1 MEEDR
6 KIQIKNFMNEGF
18 DIEIGDEYIDMYDE
32 ALTHHN
38 DYAPK
43 GTREIERL
51 AFLGDAYLELIVRE
65 HLFWHKDYFSI
76 GIMTHMKKSIVSN
89 DAWAEIAEKIKLNE
103 QIVTMQ
109 HGSRIENTIYSPKVL
124 ARSFEALAITIYHYS
139 NGYNPNEKLID
150 FFIKLGYLP
159 SREDNQN

>member
-6 KIQIKNFMNEGF
+6 KIQIKNFMNEIF
-18 DIEIGDEYIDMYDE
+18 DIDIGDEYIDMYDI

-51 AFLGDAYLELIVRE
+51 AFLGDAYLEFIVRE
-65 HLFWHKDYFSI
+65 HLFWHKDDFSI
-76 GIMTHMKKSIVSN
+76 GRMNNLKKSVVSN
-89 DAWAEIAEKIKLNE
+89 DAWVEIAKNIKLNE

-109 HGSRIENTIYSPKVL
+109 HGYRIENPISPKTL
-124 ARSFEALAITIYHYS
+124 ARSFEALAIIMRYYS
-139 NGYNPNEKLID
+139 NGYNPNKKLID

-159 SREDNQN
+159 SHEDSQN